1 MPVYYARYELENG
14 YIHNWLLAGPQATPP
29 DLERYQGQDW
39 KLQIAREYY
48 EADSG
53 VAKMPV
59 QDEPFLAA
67 GPRPGMGDAQ
77 LAWHYT
83 RCDDDHFVDCTA
95 FYHICHYL
103 RAWAYSRVMSPAAAE
118 VTCILTT
125 NGPAD
130 VWLNG
135 QHVHRQEHFYHQ
147 IPHSIPFRVKLAEGP
162 NDFLV
167 RFEEVAAR
175 ECPYAMALRI
185 VGDSAQETNPLS
197 GAFALVPTS
206 HADVARRQVVEEA
219 IEAAYLDRDVYVWDD
234 EITVYWPRE
243 LAASAELTVRLQ
255 QPSGWIYSEG
265 RPNVSAGHK
274 RPLGQPFQVPE
285 GPFQIFLIPSLQEYY
300 EGNLRLERRIPLTAR
315 RNRYSQA
322 PYGTFDER
330 RVEALTDA
338 AQREGN
344 VFAEIA
350 KMALGYWA
358 DVKPDVILQSI
369 EGINQRKDCSDF
381 YLVGLLGMLVRYGDH
396 PSFPE
401 SLRGPLEACVL
412 SFRYWADEPGAD
424 SMWFWSE
431 NHQILFHACQILA
444 GQLYPDRIFTNA
456 GQTGRW
462 HQEKGERLALSWLLK
477 RGAGGFSEWDSNCYF
492 EEDLLALS
500 HLADL
505 AESQPVYDLA
515 TVIMDKMLLTMALNS
530 YKGTFG
536 STHGRTYT
544 PHIKGGRGEATAGI
558 SRLMWGMGVFND
570 KIMATV
576 SLACMENYGFPRII
590 GDIAADLLEEMWNR
604 ERHAGTLEDGIDHPA
619 GRPVDGIAGDWEVNK
634 VTYKTPDTMLCSAQD
649 HRPGEKGV
657 QQHVWQATLGPDAVA
672 FVTHPPCLSEENS
685 HRPGFWHGNVILP
698 RVAQWK
704 DVLIAIH
711 KLPED
716 DWLGFTHAY
725 FPVWAFDEHTLRADR
740 SGRQSRGD
748 GSRWAFARKGDGY
761 LALTAARG
769 LELIMRGNNAYRELR
784 SYGQH
789 NVWVC
794 HMGRAALDGDFG
806 TFQEKILG
814 LDVDFGE
821 LSVRCAT
828 LRGETLAFGWEG
840 AFARNG
846 DVQPLAGFKHYD
858 NPYCTADWP
867 ASELEVRYG
876 DLAMRL
882 NFTAE

>member
-14 YIHNWLLAGPQATPP
+14 YIHNWLVAGPQTIAP

-39 KLQIAREYY
+39 KLRVARDYY
-48 EADSG
+48 AAESG
-53 VAKMPV
+53 VTQAPV
-59 QDEPFLAA
+59 QDESFGCAQDEPFPVEGAK
-67 GPRPGMGDAQ
+67 
-77 LAWHYT
+77 LAWRYV

-103 RAWAYSRVMSPAAAE
+103 RSWAYSRVVSSGTAE

-135 QHVHRQEHFYHQ
+135 EHVHRQEHFHHQ
-147 IPHSIPFRVKLAEGP
+147 IPHSVPFRARLAEGA

-175 ECPYAMALRI
+175 ECPYVMALRI
-185 VGDSAQETNPLS
+185 AAPLP
-197 GAFALVPTS
+197 GTHVLVPTS
-206 HADVARRQVVEEA
+206 HPDVARRQAVEEA

-234 EITVYWPRE
+234 EICVHWPEE
-243 LAASAELTVRLQ
+243 LAAPVELTVRLQ
-255 QPSGWIYSEG
+255 KPSDWIYSEA
-265 RPNVSAGHK
+265 RPTVSAGHK
-274 RPLGQPFQVPE
+274 RSMGQPFRLPE
-285 GPFQIFLIPSLQEYY
+285 GPFQVFLIPSLQEYY
-300 EGNLRLERRIPLTAR
+300 EGNLRLERRIPLTAL

-322 PYGTFDER
+322 PYGAFDER
-330 RVEALTDA
+330 RSEALMDA
-338 AQREGN
+338 ARREGT
-344 VFAEIA
+344 VFSEIA
-350 KMALGYWA
+350 KMALGAWA
-358 DVKPDVILQSI
+358 DVKPDVILQTI
-369 EGINQRKDCSDF
+369 EGIDRRKDCSDF
-381 YLVGLLGMLVRYGDH
+381 YLVGLLGMLHRYGDR

-401 SLRGPLEACVL
+401 SLRGPLETCVL
-412 SFRYWADEPGAD
+412 NFRYWADEPGAD

-431 NHQILFHACQILA
+431 NHQILFHACEILA

-462 HQEKGERLALSWLLK
+462 HREKGERLALSWLLK

-515 TVIMDKMLLTMALNS
+515 TVIMDKMFLTMALNS

-570 KIMATV
+570 KVMATV
-576 SLACMENYGFPRII
+576 SLACMENYGFPRLI
-590 GDIAADLLEEMWNR
+590 GDIAADLPEEMWSR
-604 ERHAGTLEDGIDHPA
+604 ERHAGMLEEWCDRA
-619 GRPVDGIAGDWEVNK
+619 AGDWEVNK
-634 VTYKTPDTMLCSAQD
+634 VTYKTPDYMLCSSQD
-649 HRPGEKGV
+649 HHPGEKGV
-657 QQHVWQATLGPDAVA
+657 QQHIWQATLGPDAVA
-672 FVTHPPCLSEENS
+672 FVTHPACLSEENS
-685 HRPGFWHGNVILP
+685 HRPGFWHGNVVLP

-704 DVLIAIH
+704 DVLIAVH
-711 KLPED
+711 QLAED

-725 FPVWAFDEHTLRADR
+725 FPAWAFDEVVLREA
-740 SGRQSRGD
+740 SNGR
-748 GSRWAFARKGDGY
+748 RWAFAAKGDGY

-769 LELIMRGNNAYRELR
+769 LEFITRGDNAAYRELR
-784 SYGQH
+784 SYGTS

-794 HMGRAALDGDFG
+794 HMGRAALDGDFN
-806 TFQEKILG
+806 TFQDRILD

-821 LSVRCAT
+821 LTVRCAT
-828 LRGETLAFGWEG
+828 LRGDTLAFGWEG
-840 AFARNG
+840 AFMRNG
-846 DVQPLAGFKHYD
+846 EAQPLAGFRHYD
-858 NPYCTADWP
+858 NPYCVAEWP

-882 NFTAE
+882 DFTARV